1 MRALP
6 SFSLSTLGQLAGP
19 PAIRWPDCCSS
30 GWPVSTS
37 RATVLHFPKTSG
49 NTVVHLRYDQQMFS
63 IGDFDLSFLIQGV
76 QGGFSITTST
86 TPRQS
91 TARHR
96 AKHRVMSH
104 SANLCPAS
112 DSIYLILYVE
122 FRHLTV
128 FALYRMEIYPAQPM
142 SGSPFR
148 QRQRFRNGEQ
158 LEISCKTVFCQP
170 PRFRAACNKSKSE
183 LPEFNSAEFGLIF
196 LSPENGLFRPIPRVE

>member
-1 MRALP
+1 MHRNKNVRPSANRIPKPFVVTRTISCFFFLAQYWKCWTGSEVRQFIGLRVLP

-37 RATVLHFPKTSG
+37 RTTVLHFPKTSG

-112 DSIYLILYVE
+112 DSIYLILLCGISAPNR
-122 FRHLTV
+122 FCIIQNGDLSGATDGRL
-128 FALYRMEIYPAQPM
+128 AL
-142 SGSPFR
+142 
-148 QRQRFRNGEQ
+148 
-158 LEISCKTVFCQP
+158 
-170 PRFRAACNKSKSE
+170 
-183 LPEFNSAEFGLIF
+183 
-196 LSPENGLFRPIPRVE
+196 